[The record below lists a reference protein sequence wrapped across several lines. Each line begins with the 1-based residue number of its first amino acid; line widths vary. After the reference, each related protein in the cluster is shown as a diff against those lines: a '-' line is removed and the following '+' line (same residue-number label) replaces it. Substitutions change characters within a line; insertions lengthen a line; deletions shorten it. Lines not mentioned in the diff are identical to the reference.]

1 MSKPEALWLISG
13 GPMQLIA
20 ATRAKQRGLALV
32 LSDGNPEAPCR
43 SLADQ
48 FIHLDTFDVQ
58 GHIDASASVTERFD
72 VKAVITTAADCHTTV
87 NNLAKHLGLHH
98 LAPEISEICRN
109 KALTRARLT
118 QAGLP
123 QPGFTMASTFEQARS
138 YLAEASCDHV
148 IKATDNS
155 GSRGFSVVP
164 LGQALSE
171 AQFQEALTMGSTGQV
186 VIEERL
192 RPHPEQVSE
201 ASVETLWQDGR
212 LYWINWV
219 DRIFPRDLHFFPQIH
234 LAQIPKESIEI
245 GHINPARRH
254 SDLKDQVRRDIE
266 AAGRAI
272 GMAEQK
278 GAHILK
284 ADIYFSDRGP
294 VILELTPRTSGGWD
308 SSGSSM
314 ARGAEIADGV
324 IHMGLGRRVDLNDWF
339 KYFEFTHAE
348 NTVVVVTKIPEN
360 AADCIGRQFAMAQG
374 CESTDALFNKAYDK
388 LNNGAFHVPVL

>member
-1 MSKPEALWLISG
+1 
-13 GPMQLIA
+13 MQLIA
-20 ATRAKQRGLALV
+20 ATRAKQRGLALI

-43 SLADQ
+43 ALADL

-58 GHIDASASVTERFD
+58 GHIVASASVTEHFD

-109 KALTRARLT
+109 KALTRDRLT
-118 QAGLP
+118 QAGLT
-123 QPGFTMASTFEQARS
+123 QPGFTTVSTFEQARS
-138 YLAEASCDHV
+138 YFAETTFDHV

-164 LGQALSE
+164 VGKALSQ
-171 AQFQEALTMGSTGQV
+171 AQFQEALMMGSTGQV

-192 RPHPEQVSE
+192 RPHPDQVSE

-219 DRIFPRDLHFFPQIH
+219 DRIFTRDLYLFPQIH
-234 LAQIPKESIEI
+234 LTQIPKESIEI

-266 AAGRAI
+266 SAGRAI
-272 GMAEQK
+272 GMVEQK

-284 ADIYFSDRGP
+284 ADIYFSHRGP

-308 SSGSSM
+308 SSGSSI

-324 IHMGLGRRVDLNDWF
+324 IHMGLGRRVDLDDWF
-339 KYFEFTHAE
+339 NYFEFTHAE
-348 NTVVVVTKIPEN
+348 NTVVVITKIPDN
-360 AADCIGRQFAMAQG
+360 ASDCIGRKFAMAQG
-374 CESTDALFNKAYDK
+374 CESTEALFNKAYDK